1 MSLNKNKIIQVIQNM
16 FSVHHGIKLG
26 VNTRKMSRKFPNNSI
41 LNNTLLKSIWVK
53 KVMKG
58 N

>member
-1 MSLNKNKIIQVIQNM
+1 M